1 MHAPALPQPSLSPHP
16 GSAVVLSVLVLLCQA
31 CSAGPA
37 ERNARPA
44 HENEERFVRTD
55 ARAGDGRADGAGRFA
70 HPVALSPAD
79 WMRILAGIRIQPRK
93 DSVFFTTALEPP
105 TGAFA
110 PDEIVYLGRALSETF
125 ARARPDEWVV
135 FGMSRVLPSG
145 LNELTTGGWFAE
157 GTRLHLVLANY
168 RHGAT
173 RSTVRERL
181 WGEPL
186 RAIAEPFYHV
196 VQGEHQTVVKS
207 AGLLAA
213 LASGSGPEIVIEYR
227 ALLGAPPAAARPPS
241 VEKTV
246 PVETAA
252 PAPAAG
258 PRLPPAA
265 AEERLH
271 ALKRMRE
278 QGLITDEE
286 YREKKKEILGSF

>member
-1 MHAPALPQPSLSPHP
+1 MHAPAFLQPSLRPHS
-16 GSAVVLSVLVLLCQA
+16 GSVVVLSALVLLCQA
-31 CSAGPA
+31 CSGPA
-37 ERNARPA
+37 ELSARPA
-44 HENEERFVRTD
+44 HESEERFVRTD
-55 ARAGDGRADGAGRFA
+55 ARAGDGRADGAGRFVQ
-70 HPVALSPAD
+70 PVALSPAD

-93 DSVFFTTALEPP
+93 DSLFFTTALEPP
-105 TGAFA
+105 IEAFA

-157 GTRLHLVLANY
+157 GTRLHLLLANY

-181 WGEPL
+181 WKEPL
-186 RAIAEPFYHV
+186 RAVAEPFYHV
-196 VQGEHQTVVKS
+196 VQGEHQTVVKN
-207 AGLLAA
+207 AGSLAA
-213 LASGSGPEIVIEYR
+213 LSSGSGTEIVIEYR
-227 ALLGAPPAAARPPS
+227 ALLGAPPAVARPPS
-241 VEKTV
+241 VEKTM
-246 PVETAA
+246 PVEKAA

-258 PRLPPAA
+258 PRLTPAA

>member
-1 MHAPALPQPSLSPHP
+1 MHAPAFLQPSLRPRS
-16 GSAVVLSVLVLLCQA
+16 GSVIAFLALALLCQA
-31 CSAGPA
+31 CSGPVGLSVP
-37 ERNARPA
+37 PA
-44 HENEERFVRTD
+44 HESEERFVRTD
-55 ARAGDGRADGAGRFA
+55 AKAGDGRADGAGRFA

-79 WMRILAGIRIQPRK
+79 WMRILAGIRIQARK
-93 DSVFFTTALEPP
+93 DSFVFTTALEPP
-105 TGAFA
+105 TEAFA

-125 ARARPDEWVV
+125 AGARPDEWVV

-181 WGEPL
+181 WKEPL
-186 RAIAEPFYHV
+186 RAIAEPFYSM

-207 AGLLAA
+207 TGLLAA
-213 LASGSGPEIVIEYR
+213 LASGSGAEIVIEYR
-227 ALLGAPPAAARPPS
+227 ALLGAPPAVVRPTS
-241 VEKTV
+241 VEKTA
-246 PVETAA
+246 PVEKAA
-252 PAPAAG
+252 PPPAAG
-258 PRLPPAA
+258 PRLTPGA